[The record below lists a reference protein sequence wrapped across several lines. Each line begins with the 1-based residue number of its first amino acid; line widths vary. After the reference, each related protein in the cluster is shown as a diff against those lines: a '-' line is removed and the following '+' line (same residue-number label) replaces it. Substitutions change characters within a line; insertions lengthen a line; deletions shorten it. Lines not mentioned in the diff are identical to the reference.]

1 MHKIPV
7 GFLFTKMHGLHRF
20 HKFWISSSDISIRRV
35 LMVFAL
41 ILSKARNDL
50 NMLFSRYNEKSSIS
64 LGEEIYWS

>member
-1 MHKIPV
+1 
-7 GFLFTKMHGLHRF
+7 
-20 HKFWISSSDISIRRV
+20 
-35 LMVFAL
+35 MVFAL